1 MAEKRNNLGPVPEP
15 VVIKNTCPVKGLKL
29 LSDDCLLLAGLES
42 GDVQIIEKDTFK
54 ILHTQKISEFPVLK
68 IDQTLQAILI
78 QTKDAKGSVYVC
90 TPPNYSK
97 GKYKMEVVF
106 MLETL
111 SSGFT
116 TFTSVALM
124 GYDEALHIAVIAP
137 DPEMAHMPKIFLLAE
152 DCKSVIFEESFN
164 ALPSAGK
171 GKQNEGAAFANKT
184 AKGKNMPKD
193 ESERPIEGA
202 ITCLKIVE
210 WNIDPELFLGY
221 ESGAI
226 GMLKLAIEPPV
237 SDDVKRVGITK
248 LFSGQK
254 LI

>member
-1 MAEKRNNLGPVPEP
+1 
-15 VVIKNTCPVKGLKL
+15 
-29 LSDDCLLLAGLES
+29 
-42 GDVQIIEKDTFK
+42 
-54 ILHTQKISEFPVLK
+54 
-68 IDQTLQAILI
+68 
-78 QTKDAKGSVYVC
+78 
-90 TPPNYSK
+90 
-97 GKYKMEVVF
+97 
-106 MLETL
+106 
-111 SSGFT
+111 
-116 TFTSVALM
+116 
-124 GYDEALHIAVIAP
+124 
-137 DPEMAHMPKIFLLAE
+137 
-152 DCKSVIFEESFN
+152 
-164 ALPSAGK
+164 
-171 GKQNEGAAFANKT
+171 
-184 AKGKNMPKD
+184 MPKD